1 VGRPLSGILGE
12 VSEGLLAMR
21 FESATAGLEGPQF
34 VEAVRVFAERLDDE
48 ERAELG
54 RLLLARARQQGSFD
68 YGLIRRI
75 QEPYLQLFRPRPI
88 EPGYEPP
95 RFRRRRRP

>member
-1 VGRPLSGILGE
+1 MPSGGE
-12 VSEGLLAMR
+12 LAAR
-21 FESATAGLEGPQF
+21 LD
-34 VEAVRVFAERLDDE
+34 EAVAGREGRELVDAVRDLAEGLDDE

-54 RLLLARARQQGSFD
+54 RLLLERAGEQGSFD

-75 QEPYLQLFRPRPI
+75 QEPYLQLFRPRPV

-95 RFRRRRRP
+95 RFRRRRRD